1 MGDLDGDTYMVMWDS
16 DLVNGFKENHDA
28 STNKKVD
35 RKDIKSDAETDHII
49 NYLRKDNLG
58 KLCNLHMALCD

>member
-1 MGDLDGDTYMVMWDS
+1 M
-16 DLVNGFKENHDA
+16 
-28 STNKKVD
+28 NKKVD
-35 RKDIKSDAETDHII
+35 RKDIKSDNETDHII